1 MAMDLNK
8 VMIIGRV
15 TKTPELRTTPSG
27 QNVTSFNVAT
37 NRQYTDSSGQK
48 QEKAE
53 FHSIVAWGKLAEIC
67 CQYLSKGRRVFIEGR
82 LQTRDWV
89 GQDGLR
95 RYATEIIA
103 DNMIMLDAPAGSR
116 EGRGIPEQQ
125 NEVGYGDTPSSMP
138 AAASHD
144 EPVEQTIEEIPF

>member
-1 MAMDLNK
+1 MDLNK

-27 QNVTSFNVAT
+27 QSVTSFNVAT

-67 CQYLSKGRRVFIEGR
+67 CQYLTKGRRVFIEGR

-103 DNMIMLDAPAGSR
+103 DNMIMLDGPAGSR
-116 EGRGIPEQQ
+116 EQRSMSDQQ
-125 NEVGYGDTPSSMP
+125 NGMNYSDNPSP
-138 AAASHD
+138 AATPASQD
-144 EPVEQTIEEIPF
+144 EPIEQTIEEIPF

>member
-1 MAMDLNK
+1 MDLNK
-8 VMIIGRV
+8 VMIIGRI

-27 QNVTSFNVAT
+27 QSVTSFNAAT
-37 NRQYTDSSGQK
+37 NRQYTDASGQK

-67 CQYLSKGRRVFIEGR
+67 CQYLTKGRRVFIEGR

-103 DNMIMLDAPAGSR
+103 DNMIMLDAPGGSR
-116 EGRGIPEQQ
+116 EQRGTNDQQ
-125 NEVGYGDTPSSMP
+125 NGNSYGDTSAPL
-138 AAASHD
+138 AAAPSQD
-144 EPVEQTIEEIPF
+144 ETMEQTIEEIPF

>member
-27 QNVTSFNVAT
+27 QSVTSFNVAT
-37 NRQYTDSSGQK
+37 NRQYTDASGQK

-67 CQYLSKGRRVFIEGR
+67 CQYLTKGRRVFIEGR

-116 EGRGIPEQQ
+116 EQRGASDQ
-125 NEVGYGDTPSSMP
+125 NTAAYGDAPSPMSG
-138 AAASHD
+138 AAPQE